1 MLKTLNSIWAVIDF
15 LNYSILYCLDT
26 EHDRLLGTGLAHIS
40 KLLRRS
46 GVFTIT
52 ELDLNTIGEH
62 SWLCAIVYI
71 ADSTLEASNLCVSG
85 VEKPSGYRLCTIAQR
100 EIDEF
105 QKSMESVAS
114 KRPFQKLVRDI
125 AHEFDAEL
133 RFQSAAIGA
142 LQEAAEAYLIDLFED
157 TSQIASYEKRVT
169 IKRKDMQL
177 ARRIRGEKN

>member
-1 MLKTLNSIWAVIDF
+1 MTREKRKPRKSTREIEFPREQLAIKRPLF
-15 LNYSILYCLDT
+15 
-26 EHDRLLGTGLAHIS
+26 DR
-40 KLLRRS
+40 K
-46 GVFTIT
+46 
-52 ELDLNTIGEH
+52 
-62 SWLCAIVYI
+62 
-71 ADSTLEASNLCVSG
+71 G